1 MHAWWLARR
10 SSGLSPV
17 SVLMEP
23 VTVPPGGNAV
33 SLCLAVYTENTR
45 GKPPSAPKAVLMV

>member
-10 SSGLSPV
+10 SSGLPPV